1 MKKRNVSS
9 INPKAVIYARV
20 SSKDQEKG
28 GYSIPAQIKYLK
40 EYAKENGYNVVEIF
54 QEAETAKKAGR
65 KKFEE
70 MLLYLNTHKDVT
82 ILLVEKTDRIY
93 RNFKD
98 YVLLEAYDNLEI
110 HLVKESMVMSKN
122 SSSNA
127 KLMHGFKLL
136 LAKQYIDNLSEEV
149 IKGQNEK
156 AAEGIY
162 PSKAPVGYRN
172 VDDGHGKRIIV
183 VDPKQAPFVR
193 KAFELYATGL
203 YSANTI
209 NNMLYKEGFRTDKGN
224 KFSKRTF
231 ERMFKN
237 IFYIGKF
244 EYRGYICE
252 NAQHEALIDSET
264 FNAIQRRLGRFNT
277 ERTHDIQFPYQG
289 FIKCSV
295 CGSMLSPELKRGKY
309 IYYHCN
315 DYHKKG
321 CKKLSYVN
329 QEKVDKAI
337 AEILSRFKISDIL
350 LKEVMSVIKEMHIEK
365 NKYQEHSCKKINEQI
380 SRLQKRIE
388 QAYLDKCDGKIDED
402 FWKVQNRKWHSE
414 KADLIEQLKRMNTAD
429 EKFYITCEQLLSF
442 VKDAHKMF
450 LNGSVEDKR
459 FITQL
464 VVSKCTY
471 HAKKLDVE
479 LYPVFY
485 SLLELPVLTG
495 DKISTIEQSEMQITS
510 TKKAPEGA
518 EFVNGGNDEART
530 RDLMRDRHA
539 L

>member
-1 MKKRNVSS
+1 MKDHS
-9 INPKAVIYARV
+9 
-20 SSKDQEKG
+20 
-28 GYSIPAQIKYLK
+28 
-40 EYAKENGYNVVEIF
+40 
-54 QEAETAKKAGR
+54 
-65 KKFEE
+65 
-70 MLLYLNTHKDVT
+70 DVK
-82 ILLVEKTDRIY
+82 IILVEKTDRLY
-93 RNFKD
+93 RNLKD
-98 YVLLEAYDNLEI
+98 YIVLDEIQGLEI
-110 HLVKESMVMSKN
+110 ILVKESVILSDF
-122 SSSNA
+122 SSNND
-127 KLMHGFKLL
+127 KFMHRIKAI
-136 LAKQYIDNLSEEV
+136 LAQQYIENLSEEV
-149 IKGQNEK
+149 RKGQREK
-156 AAEGIY
+156 AEEGIY
-162 PSKAPVGYRN
+162 PSKAPVGYKN

-183 VDPKQAPFVR
+183 IDTKQALFVR

-209 NNMLYKEGFRTDKGN
+209 NNMLYKEGFRTDGGN

-252 NAQHEALIDSET
+252 NAQHEALIDTET
-264 FNAIQRRLGRFNT
+264 FNAIQRRLGTFKT

-315 DYHKKG
+315 DYHKNG
-321 CKKLSYVN
+321 CRRLSYVN
-329 QEKVDKAI
+329 QDKVDKAI
-337 AEILSRFKISDIL
+337 AEILSRFKISDSL
-350 LKEVMSVIKEMHIEK
+350 VNQVMSVIKTLHLEK
-365 NKYQEHSCKKINEQI
+365 NKYQEQSYKKIHEQI
-380 SRLQKRIE
+380 NRLQKRIE
-388 QAYLDKCDGKIDED
+388 QAYSDKCDGKIDNN
-402 FWKVQNRKWHSE
+402 FWSSQNKKWHAE
-414 KADLIEQLKRMNTAD
+414 KAELIEQLNRMNTAD
-429 EKFYITCEQLLSF
+429 EKFYITCEQLLNF

-450 LNGSVEDKR
+450 LSGSVEDKR

-471 HAKKLDVE
+471 YNKKLDIE
-479 LYPVFY
+479 LFPVFY
-485 SLLELPVLTG
+485 SLMGLPVLTG
-495 DKISTIEQSEMQITS
+495 SETATIEQPEMQTTN

-518 EFVNGGNDEART
+518 NLINGGNDEART